1 MAKSKKQLID
11 EMNQAKVDG
20 QISPFRLS
28 VLKQL
33 LEIPRGRVST
43 YASLAK
49 SINCRSSQAIGQAL
63 KANPWAPDVPCHRI
77 IKSDFSIGGFFG
89 QRSGEQITKK
99 LNLLKNEGVLF
110 DDQGSI
116 LEEPLIFNFDKD
128 KS

>member
-1 MAKSKKQLID
+1 MAKNKQQLID
-11 EMNQAKVDG
+11 EMSQAQLQGK
-20 QISPFRLS
+20 ISAFRLS

-43 YASLAK
+43 YANLAK

-89 QRSGEQITKK
+89 QGSGEQITKK
-99 LNLLKNEGVLF
+99 LNLLKNEGVFF
-110 DDQGSI
+110 DIQGKI
-116 LEEPLIFNFDKD
+116 NEEKLIFNFDKD